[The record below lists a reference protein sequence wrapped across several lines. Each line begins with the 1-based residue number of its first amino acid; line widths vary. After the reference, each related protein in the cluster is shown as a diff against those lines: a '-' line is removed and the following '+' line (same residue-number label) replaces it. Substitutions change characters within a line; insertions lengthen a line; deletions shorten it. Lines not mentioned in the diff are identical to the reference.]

1 MKTIKQLAEEIGVS
15 KQAVNEKITKLELT
29 STLQKIG
36 NRFAIDEEQETLI
49 KQAFEEKS
57 TSEKSN
63 DLAKKSTS
71 TLDEIGDFIK
81 ILQEQ
86 LEVKDGQLR
95 AKDEQLA
102 EKDKQIE
109 KLTDTIKA
117 QAQSINADRHNELAG
132 TLQMQLTDS
141 ETTKPISRWKRAW
154 TAWKGE

>member
-1 MKTIKQLAEEIGVS
+1 MKSIKQLAEEIGVS
-15 KQAVNEKITKLELT
+15 KQAVNEKIAKLELT

-36 NRFAIDEEQETLI
+36 NRFAIDEKQETLI

-71 TLDEIGDFIK
+71 ILGEIGDIVK
-81 ILQEQ
+81 MLQEQ
-86 LEVKDGQLR
+86 LGV
-95 AKDEQLA
+95 KDEQLA
-102 EKDKQIE
+102 EKDRQI
-109 KLTDTIKA
+109 KDLTDTVKA

-132 TLQMQLTDS
+132 TLQMQLTDG
-141 ETTKPISRWKRAW
+141 ETTKPISRWKRVW